1 MKAQELKPYDN
12 FLGFDFKFHFPE
24 SKHFVTC
31 LVTGISL
38 KIEIWERKISS
49 LPIWGQIKCKFCKY
63 FFKQFLVMNCK
74 LCQNNYL
81 TVLFLQ
87 AFRRQLTVETT
98 GEGEGEDVGL
108 IVVSSHLGCSTL

>member
-1 MKAQELKPYDN
+1 
-12 FLGFDFKFHFPE
+12 
-24 SKHFVTC
+24 
-31 LVTGISL
+31 
-38 KIEIWERKISS
+38 
-49 LPIWGQIKCKFCKY
+49 
-63 FFKQFLVMNCK
+63 MNCK